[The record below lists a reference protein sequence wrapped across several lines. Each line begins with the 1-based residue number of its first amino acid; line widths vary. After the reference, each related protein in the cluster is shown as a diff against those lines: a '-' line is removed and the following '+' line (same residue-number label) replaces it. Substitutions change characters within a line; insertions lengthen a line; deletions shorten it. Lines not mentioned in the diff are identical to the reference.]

1 MRSFSTEETANFTV
15 ADPGAPGG
23 TRDQTWLFPSQAQC
37 RNCHTDAAGVVL
49 GVRTRQIH
57 RDFAYGPVADDQL
70 RSWNHIGLFDID
82 IGSPNAY
89 DAYPNPFDATQPQ
102 GRRARAYLAA
112 NCAQCHLPGG
122 SAPGALDFRFEAG
135 PSGLGVNVPP
145 ASGDLGLTNPLII
158 RPGSKE
164 SSVLWERLRRL
175 DGQRMPP
182 LASSRSARSAARS

>member
-1 MRSFSTEETANFTV
+1 MRSSCALK
-15 ADPGAPGG
+15 GAAQEARASG
-23 TRDQTWLFPSQAQC
+23 TLRHRLA
-37 RNCHTDAAGVVL
+37 L
-49 GVRTRQIH
+49 GSGKR
-57 RDFAYGPVADDQL
+57 
-70 RSWNHIGLFDID
+70 
-82 IGSPNAY
+82 SPNAY

-182 LASSRSARSAARS
+182 LASSVVDRAAVDLLGAWIDAGAE